1 MVQRNDS
8 VCTCLWPLALPLGPA
23 RNTGM
28 VPRQLSFHHKEE
40 ELILR
45 ISTSRLLAVW
55 RNVPPLAPTLKL
67 ALGDMPL
74 NIILT
79 DLVMKKQKQPS
90 SSIKHG
96 PGFTKY
102 ILTHLTR
109 FQAHR
114 DLKRTTSI
122 IQMERLRPGMFMAS
136 CQVTEGRLNLA
147 SSDIQLC
154 VLPTKNQIHNTMNR
168 SQTVCIFSNSW
179 K

>member
-45 ISTSRLLAVW
+45 ISTSRLLAVR

-90 SSIKHG
+90 SSIKHW

-102 ILTHLTR
+102 LHTHLTR

-114 DLKRTTSI
+114 DPEKDDVHYTDGETEARNVHGQLSSHRGKA
-122 IQMERLRPGMFMAS
+122 QPRLF
-136 CQVTEGRLNLA
+136 
-147 SSDIQLC
+147 
-154 VLPTKNQIHNTMNR
+154 
-168 SQTVCIFSNSW
+168 
-179 K
+179 